1 MSNDT
6 KISKISYTSIF
17 VFKKV
22 QILKSIVWVGGPSVS
37 PGVFASVGFHYRL
50 IFLISVLIISIW
62 LFSFWSHHKA
72 FLMVILARF
81 SKSQVH
87 NNLRNV

>member
-50 IFLISVLIISIW
+50 IFLISVLIIQFGCLASEVTT
-62 LFSFWSHHKA
+62 KR
-72 FLMVILARF
+72 FLW
-81 SKSQVH
+81 
-87 NNLRNV
+87 